1 MLSVFNKFFFLM
13 RMVIFFILRNIERPV
28 KLKRDQT
35 KVDIVI
41 PTISKDFD
49 VLELMLKS
57 ANNIM
62 HEIDNIFIISDSS
75 EIIIDF
81 CKKFKCIHIEQTD
94 VLNYKPSKINYF
106 PNSQDR
112 RGWLYQQLLKLNS
125 DKFTK
130 NENFIILDSDTIFN
144 RPVRFFEDS
153 KTILY
158 FGIEWHQPY
167 FKSIKK
173 LLGLN
178 PAYPFSFVIHNM
190 VFNKSILSDFKNEIK
205 TLHKKNWDEAI
216 FDIIDK
222 NETSSFSEYETYA
235 TYCLKK
241 HNFYFKKKPLFN
253 KPLSSKYLYSDFK
266 SKYKS
271 YHTISFHSYL

>member
-1 MLSVFNKFFFLM
+1 MQSSIKNVFFLI
-13 RMVIFFILRNIERPV
+13 RRFIFFVLRNIENPE
-28 KLKRDQT
+28 KLTRDQT

-57 ANNIM
+57 TNNIM
-62 HEIDNIFIISDSS
+62 HEIDNIFIVSDST
-75 EIIIDF
+75 EVIIDF
-81 CKKFKCIHIEQTD
+81 CKRFNCIHIEQTE
-94 VLNYKPSKINYF
+94 VLNYTPSKIDYF
-106 PNSQDR
+106 PKSQDR
-112 RGWLYQQLLKLNS
+112 RGWLYQQILKLNS

-144 RPVRFFEDS
+144 RPIKFFEDS

-158 FGIEWHQPY
+158 YGIEWHQPY

-190 VFNKSILSDFKNEIK
+190 VFNKNILSDFKNEIQ
-205 TLHKKNWDEAI
+205 TLHKKDWDEAI
-216 FDIIDK
+216 YDIIDK

-235 TYCLKK
+235 TYCIKK
-241 HNFYFKKKPLFN
+241 YNFFKKKPLFN
-253 KPLSSKYLYSDFK
+253 KPLSTKYFSYDYK